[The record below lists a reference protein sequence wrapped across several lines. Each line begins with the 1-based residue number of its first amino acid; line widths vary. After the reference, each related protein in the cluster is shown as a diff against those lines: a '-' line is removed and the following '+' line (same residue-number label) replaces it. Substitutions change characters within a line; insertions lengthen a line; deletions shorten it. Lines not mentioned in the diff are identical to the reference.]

1 MPVLSTS
8 PRAPHG
14 VQGQGHPHPDGG
26 GRAAGDAH
34 RQGPQVCGSLGTG
47 TDPPRVPQGHR
58 LTPPPAPRST
68 ALNCVLP
75 IDHHLLAT
83 GDDGGE
89 LKVWDLRKGEA
100 ILESRQHE
108 EYISAMAV
116 DGNKKI
122 LLTARYCRARWHRG
136 QAPCPSW
143 QRTWVAVSCVLISQG
158 RSVSHS
164 GDGTMGVFNIKRR
177 RFELLSEP
185 QNGDLTS
192 VTLLKVGAGPCCI
205 ADAQS
210 GSFFAMF

>member
-1 MPVLSTS
+1 MPVLSTGC
-8 PRAPHG
+8 RALHG

-34 RQGPQVCGSLGTG
+34 RQGPQVRGSLGLG
-47 TDPPRVPQGHR
+47 TDPPQVPQGRR
-58 LTPPPAPRST
+58 LTPPPAPHSA

-75 IDHHLLAT
+75 IDQHLLAT

-122 LLTARYCRARWHRG
+122 LLTARYCRCSVAPGSRPRAHHGRG
-136 QAPCPSW
+136 TQVAAPRATRPLCLS
-143 QRTWVAVSCVLISQG
+143 QR
-158 RSVSHS
+158 
-164 GDGTMGVFNIKRR
+164 
-177 RFELLSEP
+177 
-185 QNGDLTS
+185 
-192 VTLLKVGAGPCCI
+192 
-205 ADAQS
+205 
-210 GSFFAMF
+210 